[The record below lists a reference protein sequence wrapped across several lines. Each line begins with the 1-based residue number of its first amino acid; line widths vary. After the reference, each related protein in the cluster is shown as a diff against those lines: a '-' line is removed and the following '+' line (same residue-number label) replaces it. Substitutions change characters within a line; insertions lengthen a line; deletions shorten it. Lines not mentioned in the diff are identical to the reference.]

1 MQTQSNK
8 MMISLV
14 IYVLTFTIFA
24 CFITGIMTY
33 FNKNLQQINT
43 TVSSNSDYTILNLY
57 LLKTIKTQNVSI
69 KNYGLVDNE
78 DISSY
83 YITFLKD
90 DGTTSTFIKI
100 GNIIYFDKIK
110 LCENVE
116 EFKVIIDKSEKE
128 NFSVEVKILGKT
140 YKSQYALNQ

>member
-1 MQTQSNK
+1 